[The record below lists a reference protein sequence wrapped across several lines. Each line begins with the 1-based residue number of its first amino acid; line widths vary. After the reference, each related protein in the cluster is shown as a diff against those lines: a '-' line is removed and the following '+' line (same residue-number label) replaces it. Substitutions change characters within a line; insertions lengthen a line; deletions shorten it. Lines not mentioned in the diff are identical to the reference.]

1 VTARLRDAVAGFD
14 GYFFDAGFTL
24 LEPVRPVAEVYAE
37 KARALGVAADDGRMA
52 EAVARVWKRDV
63 RAQVATDL
71 RSSEESER
79 ETWERF
85 TAEVATEFPGL
96 PARHGAW
103 LAALVDWFDR
113 PASWR
118 TTPGATEVLDAIAAT
133 GKPAAVVSNWHG
145 ALHAIAAATGV
156 GRRVRFVLTSA
167 EAGRRKP
174 HPEIF
179 RLAAERLGVSPARVL
194 HVGDS
199 VGDDLEGARAAGLGG
214 CWLVSAADSV
224 KGEPL
229 VGPLLHLLEG

>member
-1 VTARLRDAVAGFD
+1 MTPRLRDEAARFD

-37 KARALGVAADDGRMA
+37 HARALGVAADDARMA
-52 EAVARVWKRDV
+52 EAVAGVWKRDV
-63 RAQVATDL
+63 RATAATDL
-71 RSSEESER
+71 RSSEQSER
-79 ETWERF
+79 EAWGRF
-85 TAEVATEFPGL
+85 TAEVAAEFPGL
-96 PARHGAW
+96 PERHAAW

-118 TTPGATEVLDAIAAT
+118 TTPGATEVLDAVAAA

-156 GRRVRFVLTSA
+156 RRRVKFVLTSS

-179 RLAAERLGVSPARVL
+179 RLAAERLGVPPARIL

-199 VGDDLEGARAAGLGG
+199 VTDDLEGARTAGVGG
-214 CWLVSAADSV
+214 CWLVSAARSV
-224 KGEPL
+224 AGSPPA
-229 VGPLLHLLEG
+229 GPLSDLLGG

>member
-1 VTARLRDAVAGFD
+1 MTARLRDAVAGFD

-24 LEPVRPVAEVYAE
+24 LEPVRPVAEVYAAQ
-37 KARALGVAADDGRMA
+37 ARALGVAADDGRMA
-52 EAVARVWKRDV
+52 DAVARAWKRDV
-63 RAQVATDL
+63 RAQTAADL
-71 RSSEESER
+71 RSTEESER
-79 ETWERF
+79 EAWSRF
-85 TAEVATEFPGL
+85 TAEVAAEFPGL
-96 PARHGAW
+96 PPRHAAW
-103 LAALVDWFDR
+103 LEALVEWFDR

-118 TTPGATEVLDAIAAT
+118 TTPGATEVLDAVAAT

-156 GRRVRFVLTSA
+156 RRRVRFVLTSS

-179 RLAAERLGVSPARVL
+179 RLAAERLGVPPARIL

-214 CWLVSAADSV
+214 CWLVSAKRGTA
-224 KGEPL
+224 GEAAS
-229 VGPLLHLLEG
+229 GPLLDLIAG